1 MTVLFWDVEITPEEE
16 ERYIRMIAEKIHQ
29 SGFGVVGIL
38 LLESVKPLSFIGSQ
52 MGRFFLS
59 PYLPALGEKIGV
71 GGEKLFQIFEKH
83 ENMERLISII
93 EELEQGEKKKSEK
106 DSEKEAAKLEEEGE
120 KETAKKGW
128 RRFLPF

>member
-1 MTVLFWDVEITPEEE
+1 MYWDIEITPEEE

-38 LLESVKPLSFIGSQ
+38 LLESVKPLSFVGSQ

-59 PYLPALGEKIGV
+59 PYLPALGETIGV

-83 ENMERLISII
+83 ENMEKLINLI
-93 EELEQGEKKKSEK
+93 EELEQGEKERKKAEK
-106 DSEKEAAKLEEEGE
+106 DSKKEAEKLEDESEKEKAR
-120 KETAKKGW
+120 KGW